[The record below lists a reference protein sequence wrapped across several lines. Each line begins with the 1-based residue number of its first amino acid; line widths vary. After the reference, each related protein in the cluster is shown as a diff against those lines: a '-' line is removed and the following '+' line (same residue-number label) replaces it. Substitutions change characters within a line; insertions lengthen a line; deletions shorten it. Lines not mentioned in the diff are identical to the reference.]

1 MHRLTELAT
10 SLLLATCVLAIAL
23 MPVSAFAGQTGSATP
38 SAAASAVAMAAAPA
52 ASDKVYPPLPT
63 LAMLPPNSD
72 EEDDPQPKVSPRKK
86 KSRAPERKSVAPA
99 PHMIVSDASHVY
111 LGNIE
116 KQLDLALAK

>member
-1 MHRLTELAT
+1 MYRLSVMAT
-10 SLLLATCVLAIAL
+10 SLLLAT
-23 MPVSAFAGQTGSATP
+23 SAFAGQPASATP
-38 SAAASAVAMAAAPA
+38 PAVASALVMPSAPA

-72 EEDDPQPKVSPRKK
+72 DEDDPQPKLSQQRKK
-86 KSRAPERKSVAPA
+86 KIRIPDRKSIAPV
-99 PHMIVSDASHVY
+99 PHMVVSDASHAY

>member
-1 MHRLTELAT
+1 MYRLTELAT

-38 SAAASAVAMAAAPA
+38 PTAASALVMPAAPA

-72 EEDDPQPKVSPRKK
+72 EEDDPQPRVSPRKK
-86 KSRAPERKSVAPA
+86 KSRVPDRKSVTPV
-99 PHMIVSDASHVY
+99 PHMIVSDASHAY

>member
-1 MHRLTELAT
+1 MAT
-10 SLLLATCVLAIAL
+10 SLLLAT
-23 MPVSAFAGQTGSATP
+23 SAFAGQPASATP
-38 SAAASAVAMAAAPA
+38 PAVASALVMPSAPA

-72 EEDDPQPKVSPRKK
+72 DEDDPQPKLSQQRKK
-86 KSRAPERKSVAPA
+86 KIRIPDRKSIAPV
-99 PHMIVSDASHVY
+99 PHMVVSDASHAY

>member
-1 MHRLTELAT
+1 MYRLSVMAT
-10 SLLLATCVLAIAL
+10 SLLLAT
-23 MPVSAFAGQTGSATP
+23 SAFAGQPASATP
-38 SAAASAVAMAAAPA
+38 PAVASALVMPSAPA

-72 EEDDPQPKVSPRKK
+72 DEDDPQPKLSQQRKK
-86 KSRAPERKSVAPA
+86 KIRIPDRKSVAPV
-99 PHMIVSDASHVY
+99 PHMVVSDASHAY

>member
-1 MHRLTELAT
+1 MYRLSVMAT
-10 SLLLATCVLAIAL
+10 SLLLAT
-23 MPVSAFAGQTGSATP
+23 SAFAGQPGSAAP
-38 SAAASAVAMAAAPA
+38 PAAASALVMPAAPA

-72 EEDDPQPKVSPRKK
+72 DEDDPQPKLSQQRKK
-86 KSRAPERKSVAPA
+86 KGRVPDRKSVAPA
-99 PHMIVSDASHVY
+99 AHMVVSDASHAY